1 MQNGRITEGDEQICK
16 MVRSHF
22 SNLRQRQRQ
31 GVDLS
36 TTTEDL
42 RFMLKF
48 ISNSVTQPVTVLRKM
63 GVINLRRCLAIN
75 LDILQTVLV
84 MPRVRILNAL
94 YREGWK
100 DDDPNSQLGILPIVG
115 ESEVKNWVC
124 LIVPDDTK
132 LIRDVIENMQLTATE
147 ANQAQRGDPKEKTVQ
162 PRFPMVA
169 IEYERDFHRE
179 AIAIEPE
186 PQPAKPKLVMVKL
199 EPLEFRVKKKSEE
212 Q

>member
-1 MQNGRITEGDEQICK
+1 
-16 MVRSHF
+16 
-22 SNLRQRQRQ
+22 
-31 GVDLS
+31 
-36 TTTEDL
+36 
-42 RFMLKF
+42 MLKF
-48 ISNSVTQPVTVLRKM
+48 ISNSVTQPVAVLRAM

-75 LDILQTVLV
+75 LDILQMVLV
-84 MPRVRILNAL
+84 MPRARILNAL

-100 DDDPNSQLGILPIVG
+100 DGDASALLGIRPIVG

-124 LIVPDDTK
+124 LTVPDDTEI
-132 LIRDVIENMQLTATE
+132 IRDVIENMQLTATE
-147 ANQAQRGDPKEKTVQ
+147 ANSANHPQRGDPKEKAA

-186 PQPAKPKLVMVKL
+186 PQPQKPKLVRVKG
-199 EPLEFRVKKKSEE
+199 ESLEFRMQKKAEE